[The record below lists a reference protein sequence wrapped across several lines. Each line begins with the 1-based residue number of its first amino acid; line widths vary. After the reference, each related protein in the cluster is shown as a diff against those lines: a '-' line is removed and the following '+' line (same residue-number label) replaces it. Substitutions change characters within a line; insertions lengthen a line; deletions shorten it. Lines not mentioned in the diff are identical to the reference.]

1 MQGFVFSADCPSRKI
16 LLNLTNRW
24 SILILVALREK
35 RLRFNELKKM
45 IDGISEKMLS
55 QTLKLLEHDG
65 FIIRQDYQEI
75 PPHVDYQLTKFGL
88 EASERLFEFTFW
100 LEKSLPQILE
110 FKKEASSPF
119 SSR

>member
-1 MQGFVFSADCPSRKI
+1 MYGFIFSADCPSRKL

-35 RLRFNELKKM
+35 RLRFSELKKT
-45 IDGISEKMLS
+45 IDGVSEKMLS
-55 QTLKLLEHDG
+55 QTLKTLEHDG

-75 PPHVDYQLTKFGL
+75 PPHVDYQLTEFGL

-100 LEKSLPQILE
+100 LEQSLPRILE
-110 FKKEASSPF
+110 NKQLLNVK
-119 SSR
+119 